1 MIYDYTTRV
10 TLSRPQE
17 CVASNYTNICPFLSS
32 DQKLCWTLYHAV
44 VVKKTASRHNV
55 MQFALQ
61 KNSLRP
67 PCIDVD
73 GKIGCIENPSHSIAL
88 WLTVC
93 MRSQL
98 VRLQTIFFQSLFL
111 FLSLSLSLSLSP
123 RRSRKINKEKK
134 RRKFV
139 IFFPC
144 TRKQSPSNIVEL
156 KQK

>member
-32 DQKLCWTLYHAV
+32 DQKLYWTPCCRGEKENPV
-44 VVKKTASRHNV
+44 KTASRHNV
-55 MQFALQ
+55 MHFTLQ
-61 KNSLRP
+61 KIALRP

-111 FLSLSLSLSLSP
+111 FLSLSLSLD
-123 RRSRKINKEKK
+123 RSIDR
-134 RRKFV
+134 
-139 IFFPC
+139 IF
-144 TRKQSPSNIVEL
+144 
-156 KQK
+156 

>member
-1 MIYDYTTRV
+1 MCCVKLYEYLSISVKRSKIILD
-10 TLSRPQE
+10 TLPCCRGEKENP
-17 CVASNYTNICPFLSS
+17 V
-32 DQKLCWTLYHAV
+32 
-44 VVKKTASRHNV
+44 KTASRHNV
-55 MQFALQ
+55 MHFTLQ
-61 KNSLRP
+61 KIALRP

-111 FLSLSLSLSLSP
+111 FLSLSP

-144 TRKQSPSNIVEL
+144 TKKQSPSNIVEL